1 MNDSK
6 IKKEKNLIEITPIT
20 KKPNRQIKTDIKNS
34 GKIKDNLSPNKYLKR
49 IKNLTKGNNTTNA
62 NSNIQFGKNFGFTLK
77 DNNNAY
83 IKKNLE
89 NNMFNTSI
97 NDNSDIN
104 SSNNNYNRNNYEENI
119 NPDNEIEN
127 SNEQMSEEE
136 EQKMNSIQI
145 KNEFKNTYNHN
156 INGQNNNFNN
166 PNFEFMEE
174 NISNISDNRKK
185 MNKTHDNINYSRR
198 DNNIF
203 NNLPNIK
210 SHNNSNILTEQNQNE
225 MSINS
230 NNNYSQR
237 FTAITKNENY
247 YNMNKNKTILIKK
260 KLDYLEGNI
269 LEIKKTLQEI
279 SEGFSFCISKEFII
293 NNFKEQILSICEE
306 IYNEYYPYNNSKNN
320 TNPNEEKNGNE
331 SLMTN
336 SNYISQNEN
345 NKIEVELEKQINEKL
360 EEKLG
365 SLQNNIFDKYL
376 KPTINKIGDSMKK
389 NIEQIQLEVDNI
401 DKQNIND
408 ISKEKEKEAEDLSY
422 KLSTSKIRNQKF
434 DEINKI
440 GERLYNKLLEK
451 EKKLKLLKQEK
462 AKFLIEG
469 KEIE

>member
-1 MNDSK
+1 
-6 IKKEKNLIEITPIT
+6 
-20 KKPNRQIKTDIKNS
+20 
-34 GKIKDNLSPNKYLKR
+34 
-49 IKNLTKGNNTTNA
+49 
-62 NSNIQFGKNFGFTLK
+62 
-77 DNNNAY
+77 
-83 IKKNLE
+83 
-89 NNMFNTSI
+89 
-97 NDNSDIN
+97 
-104 SSNNNYNRNNYEENI
+104 
-119 NPDNEIEN
+119 
-127 SNEQMSEEE
+127 
-136 EQKMNSIQI
+136 
-145 KNEFKNTYNHN
+145 
-156 INGQNNNFNN
+156 
-166 PNFEFMEE
+166 MEE